1 MFQFLYPYGL
11 YDKNINN
18 YWKLFKMEQFYN
30 DIQKTKFFINI
41 FAYNKILENYS
52 KKWMSSKR

>member
-41 FAYNKILENYS
+41 FAYNKILENY
-52 KKWMSSKR
+52 